1 VRLARRSCAARR
13 FLAELHRTVVTKV
26 LPYSPE
32 QLFELVGDV
41 ERYPEFVPW
50 VTTMRVWNR
59 NQPAAGVTGLDAE
72 AGVRFAFLKEKFATR
87 VRRDAN
93 MRAIEVSLLYGPFK
107 RLRNVWKFEPD
118 PAGTRIEFLI
128 EYEFKSRLLDS
139 LLAMNFQHAAERLIG
154 CFEAR
159 ARSLYE
165 KPGSAHGARA

>member
-1 VRLARRSCAARR
+1 M
-13 FLAELHRTVVTKV
+13 
-26 LPYSPE
+26 LPYGSD
-32 QLFELVGDV
+32 QLFELVGEV

-59 NQPAAGVTGLDAE
+59 AQPEPGVTGLDAE
-72 AGVRFAFLKEKFATR
+72 AGVKFAFLKEKFATR

-93 MRAIEVSLLYGPFK
+93 TRTIEVNLLYGPFK
-107 RLRNVWKFEPD
+107 RLRNVWTFAPD
-118 PAGTRIEFLI
+118 SAGTRIEFLI

-165 KPGSAHGARA
+165 KPGSAQGARA